1 MKIDSVFAVS
11 PVSFPMIISQIFGAE
26 ELANGARAYSVA
38 GAPEQPQYRLA
49 PITMSQSVHVIYLI
63 SPAK

>member
-1 MKIDSVFAVS
+1 MKVDSVFAVS
-11 PVSFPMIISQIFGAE
+11 PVGFLETQRRIFESGIRAE
-26 ELANGARAYSVA
+26 AVA
-38 GAPEQPQYRLA
+38 ERVITPQPEYRLA